1 MLLNFALLRPRCAQN
16 TFPNGPTLRPS
27 LMINPADLRLEGA
40 LALLEHD
47 RSACLPD
54 AAESATAFLQSV
66 IDSLCEMSL
75 TDALTGLAN
84 RRHFRTVLTREIDVV
99 ARSGDSALLL
109 MLDIDHFKQI
119 NDTHGH
125 PVGDQVIQAVA
136 RCLSNCVRPMDTV
149 ARYGGEE
156 FAVILPCCQPLY
168 GKIVAERIRQSV
180 AALRIPASEALGLSV
195 TISIGGAF
203 APKWSRSSATQWID
217 LADAQ
222 LYCAKT
228 EGRNRVK
235 MDAEQEISVSAEEKS
250 LLFGHL
256 NQSDAAWLET
266 HNNETPAKTSTAMQ

>member
-1 MLLNFALLRPRCAQN
+1 
-16 TFPNGPTLRPS
+16 
-27 LMINPADLRLEGA
+27 MINPADLRLEGA

-54 AAESATAFLQSV
+54 AAKSATAFLQSV
-66 IDSLCEMSL
+66 IDSLCELSL

-84 RRHFRTVLTREIDVV
+84 RRHFRNVLSREIDVV

-119 NDTHGH
+119 NDVHGH
-125 PVGDQVIQAVA
+125 SVGDKVIQAIA
-136 RCLSNCVRPMDTV
+136 RCLSSCVRPMDTV

-156 FAVILPCCQPLY
+156 FAVILPCCQTLY
-168 GKIVAERIRQSV
+168 GQIVAERIRQSV
-180 AALRIPASEALGLSV
+180 AALRIEASDDLELNV
-195 TISIGGAF
+195 TISIGGSF
-203 APKWSRSSATQWID
+203 APEWGRSTAALWID

-228 EGRNRVK
+228 EGRNRV
-235 MDAEQEISVSAEEKS
+235 MLDAAQEISVSAEEKS

-256 NQSDAAWLET
+256 NQKDGACPER
-266 HNNETPAKTSTAMQ
+266 NNNDTPAKTSTAIQRTGPLSH